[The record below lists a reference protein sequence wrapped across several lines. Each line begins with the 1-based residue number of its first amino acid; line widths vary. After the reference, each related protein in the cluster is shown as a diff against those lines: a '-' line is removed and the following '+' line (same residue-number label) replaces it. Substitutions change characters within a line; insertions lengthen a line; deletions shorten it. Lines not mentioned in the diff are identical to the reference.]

1 MSSNSSIARGKVAY
15 GALII
20 GSIIPGKVV
29 LGYIRHYAGQIP
41 YEQIFS
47 PLNWD
52 EFAISIAG
60 RTLGYAVTQVTGHP
74 AKWLKDSSGA
84 AVSSKAPYKNL
95 EDGDLLTYA
104 LNRSYVTASTNVS
117 AAIGVIGAK
126 LALGTMLGT
135 AAMGSIPLLTV
146 GAVSTAAGFASVF
159 AATYTSVYLGRLT
172 TDVMLDIAGARH
184 LSPNNWAKNLAEA
197 RRAGQAIPAPAMAA

>member
-41 YEQIFS
+41 YEQIFN

-52 EFAISIAG
+52 EFAMSIAG
-60 RTLGYAVTQVTGHP
+60 RTLGYIVTQVTGHP
-74 AKWLKDSSGA
+74 SKWLKDASGI
-84 AVSSKAPYKNL
+84 VISPKAPYKSL
-95 EDGDLLTYA
+95 EDGDLITYA

-126 LALGTMLGT
+126 LALSTALGT
-135 AAMGSIPLLTV
+135 AAMGTVPLLTV
-146 GAVSTAAGFASVF
+146 GAVGTAAGFASVF
-159 AATYTSVYLGRLT
+159 AATYTSIYLGRLT
-172 TDVMLDIAGARH
+172 ADVMLDVGGFRA

-197 RRAGQAIPAPAMAA
+197 RSAGKAAPGPAMAA